1 MRKIGILSL
10 VLVFFISCVSTK
22 NTIQNIDDTAVLPK
36 IVFGQF
42 ELVETASDM
51 QYGYSEFYP
60 INLGFSSYENSN
72 YQNVN
77 RFFNSFTGINGEKVT
92 YKIIETCCPFP
103 SKHNKMGAGTLV
115 LYEIYLDGIPS
126 NKKIYINTFEKGKIM
141 CPKGFL
147 IKKTAS
153 SGN

>member
-1 MRKIGILSL
+1 MRKLSL
-10 VLVFFISCVSTK
+10 LSILLVLCLSCVSTK

-60 INLGFSSYENSN
+60 VNLGFSTYENSN
-72 YQNVN
+72 NQNVN
-77 RFFNSFTGINGEKVT
+77 RFFNSFTGLNGEKVT
-92 YKIIETCCPFP
+92 YQLLETCCPFP
-103 SKHNKMGAGTLV
+103 SKRNKMGAGTLV
-115 LYEIYLDGIPS
+115 LYEIYLDGTPS
-126 NKKIYINTFEKGKIM
+126 NKKIYLNTFEKGKIM
-141 CPKGFL
+141 CPKGFS

-153 SGN
+153 SDN